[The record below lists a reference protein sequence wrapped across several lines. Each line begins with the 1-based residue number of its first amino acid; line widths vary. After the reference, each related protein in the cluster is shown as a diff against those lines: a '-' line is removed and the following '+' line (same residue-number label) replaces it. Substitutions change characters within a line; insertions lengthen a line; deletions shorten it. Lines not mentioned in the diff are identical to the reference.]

1 MNELNI
7 IDFLFAKSYDSFEI
21 IDENFSNV
29 VINKNKNIIVPND
42 LILLT
47 INSVAPYD
55 QAISECVDLFAQNH
69 NIALNENILSSP
81 HTFGALLIS
90 NENND
95 LFKEWYSFKEYML
108 NENQIIIDFDD
119 RINII
124 AQYLSLYNIN

>member
-47 INSVAPYD
+47 INSTKVQGVP
-55 QAISECVDLFAQNH
+55 
-69 NIALNENILSSP
+69 
-81 HTFGALLIS
+81 
-90 NENND
+90 
-95 LFKEWYSFKEYML
+95 
-108 NENQIIIDFDD
+108 
-119 RINII
+119 
-124 AQYLSLYNIN
+124 

>member
-69 NIALNENILSSP
+69 NITLNENILSSP
-81 HTFGALLIS
+81 HIFGALLIS

-95 LFKEWYSFKEYML
+95 LFKDYYEFKNYML
-108 NENQIIIDFDD
+108 NESLIDVNTDN
-119 RINII
+119 RIEIF
-124 AQYLSLYNIN
+124 AQYLLLMNL